1 MLSLYL
7 LEVQYL
13 HTFGVLP
20 AIGRQVLPHMPHVIG
35 SPYLGTVGFLLRH
48 SPLLPLA
55 FLIMSGFGQCLG
67 SFIDDD
73 HSYPQVKQTWSY
85 TGLSNSFLHPGH
97 FLGVSTLGTHSYPQ
111 YLQIIFFLLSFFFT
125 LTKCEITVNRNAEK
139 VGHKMCGR
147 NNIGMILY
155 DREKLTVF
163 YKINSSF
170 VGAYFLTLTVITR
183 A

>member
-1 MLSLYL
+1 MSLYL

-20 AIGRQVLPHMPHVIG
+20 ARGRQVLPHMAHVIG
-35 SPYLGTVGFLLRH
+35 SPYLGTVGFLFLH
-48 SPLLPLA
+48 SPRFPLA

-67 SFIDDD
+67 TSIEDD

-111 YLQIIFFLLSFFFT
+111 YLQIIFVLLSFFFT

-139 VGHKMCGR
+139 DGHKMCER
-147 NNIGMILY
+147 NFLGKVLD
-155 DREKLTVF
+155 DREKFTML
-163 YKINSSF
+163 YKINLHF
-170 VGAYFLTLTVITR
+170 VGAHFLTLTVITG